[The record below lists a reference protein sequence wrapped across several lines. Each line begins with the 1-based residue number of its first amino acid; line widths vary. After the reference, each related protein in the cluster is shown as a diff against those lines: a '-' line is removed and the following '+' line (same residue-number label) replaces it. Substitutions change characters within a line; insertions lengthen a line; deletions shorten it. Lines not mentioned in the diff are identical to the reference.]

1 MTGLSP
7 SHRAGLA
14 SEGAGALGTARGG
27 GWVCVPWSPQHPVL
41 GTPHLPTRRLPGS
54 SLGGPSGPPALTPDA
69 LPSQASACGHSPGWG
84 SRPAGPP
91 DPLRQSLSQRPLGST
106 PTWVPRAGIAIH
118 SVPPGPR
125 LSPAHPGRACLK
137 SRAAPREG
145 GSYRPVTLRIRE
157 RGLNWGRR
165 GPPVYAFPSACFWA
179 TGLAWLSQQ
188 VPPPVA
194 CGLGTMSGIQF
205 VPSECLL
212 QTSSLTGPGEPGGSG
227 HE

>member
-41 GTPHLPTRRLPGS
+41 GTPHLPTRWLPGS

-137 SRAAPREG
+137 SRTAPREG
-145 GSYRPVTLRIRE
+145 GVLQASHPEDPRE
-157 RGLNWGRR
+157 RLELGEERAPRVRLPFCLFLGH
-165 GPPVYAFPSACFWA
+165 GS
-179 TGLAWLSQQ
+179 GLAL
-188 VPPPVA
+188 PA
-194 CGLGTMSGIQF
+194 GATTCGLWPWHHVWHTVRAQ
-205 VPSECLL
+205 
-212 QTSSLTGPGEPGGSG
+212 
-227 HE
+227 